1 MSALL
6 VRGARQLLTLRGPA
20 GPRRGPQMK
29 DLGVIPDGAILVV
42 DGVIQESG
50 PARRVENLAAARSAA
65 ELDVAGKVVLP
76 SFVDPLSFVTG
87 LPVHGAALEPDSPA
101 HPRSPAVERQIE
113 ESLTRQSR
121 AAPAGKLAFHAA
133 RVLEDMVRHGTG
145 TLEIHAGIG
154 LEDSPGSKAFR
165 ATSHLDGGP
174 IDVTQALLL
183 GQPGLTEFQN
193 LQEDYVRWVADLL
206 LPRLARR
213 DPVQAAC
220 VCLGFGILDA
230 YSARDCLA
238 AAGRLGLRLGVSRGP
253 LDGDDAVELAL
264 SGRAV
269 SISGLSNLSANARDA
284 LAESHT
290 ACILRPALSYNGWR
304 DPEPARELIDA
315 GAIVAL
321 ASGWHPVFSPVASMP
336 MIISLACTLHAM
348 KPAEALTAATVNSA
362 AAIGLLG
369 QCGTLEPGKQ
379 GDFLVLAVPDFR
391 DLPVML
397 GVNPVEAVVKR
408 GAVVWQRGDVSW
420 PQQS

>member
-1 MSALL
+1 
-6 VRGARQLLTLRGPA
+6 
-20 GPRRGPQMK
+20 MK
-29 DLGVIPDGAILVV
+29 DLGVIPDGAVLIV

-50 PARRVENLAAARSAA
+50 PARRVENLAAARLAA

-87 LPVHGAALEPDSPA
+87 LPVGGAAFEPDSPA

-113 ESLTRQSR
+113 ESLTRQCR
-121 AAPAGKLAFHAA
+121 AASAGKLAFYAA
-133 RVLEDMVRHGTG
+133 RVLQDMVRHGTG

-165 ATSHLDGGP
+165 ATSRLDGGP
-174 IDVTQALLL
+174 IDVTQSLLL
-183 GQPGLTEFQN
+183 GQPGLTEFQGRE
-193 LQEDYVRWVADLL
+193 EDYVRWVADLL

-220 VCLGFGILDA
+220 ICLGYGILDPYFA
-230 YSARDCLA
+230 SDCLA

-253 LDGDDAVELAL
+253 LDADSAIELAL
-264 SGRAV
+264 SGRV
-269 SISGLSNLSANARDA
+269 SSVSGLSNLSANARAA

-290 ACILRPALSYNGWR
+290 AAILRPVLSYNGWR
-304 DPEPARELIDA
+304 DPEPARELIDL

-321 ASGWHPVFSPVASMP
+321 ATGWHPVFSPVASMP
-336 MIISLACTLHAM
+336 MIISLACSLYAL

-362 AAIGLLG
+362 AALGLLD

-379 GDFLVLAVPDFR
+379 GDFLVLSIPDFR

-408 GAVVWQRGDVSW
+408 GAVVWQRGEVTW
-420 PQQS
+420 PRES